1 LLLDDVF
8 SELDP
13 ARSRALLGELPSTQA
28 LLTTAVP
35 IPDGVAVARIL
46 DIRSLD
52 GEVEWAVADPPRRRF
67 RRRGEPDG
75 PRPLGEGIE
84 AAVERLGGG
93 DAAAVGAL
101 FGRWRRSPGARSPS
115 TWCRSG

>member
-1 LLLDDVF
+1 M
-8 SELDP
+8 
-13 ARSRALLGELPSTQA
+13 
-28 LLTTAVP
+28 
-35 IPDGVAVARIL
+35 
-46 DIRSLD
+46 
-52 GEVEWAVADPPRRRF
+52 ADPPRRRF

-101 FGRWRRSPGARSPS
+101 FGRWEEIAGSALAEHVVPIRMTGGLLHVAADHASWATQVRTLAPSLLRRVNEVTGLVPERLDVTVRRS
-115 TWCRSG
+115 